1 MPALAMMGSKRQL
14 VLPPEVFGC
23 SHDVQTPRT
32 LHAVV
37 CGTMLP
43 QWLQKE
49 AGDATQK
56 HREIN
61 SVGGVL
67 ASEGQEMVEH
77 PKANP
82 FSILPSWT
90 ISRHGVSMSSVWR
103 HPTYHQV
110 TGCVSS

>member
-1 MPALAMMGSKRQL
+1 MPALAMMSSKRQL

-32 LHAVV
+32 RRAVGY
-37 CGTMLP
+37 GTMLP
-43 QWLQKE
+43 QWLLKE

-61 SVGGVL
+61 SVRGAL
-67 ASEGQEMVEH
+67 ASEGQEMVESQ
-77 PKANP
+77 KANP
-82 FSILPSWT
+82 FSIPLSWT
-90 ISRHGVSMSSVWR
+90 VSRHGVSLPSVWR
-103 HPTYHQV
+103 HPAYHQR